1 MWRLTLN
8 CYIAACDSQAIGLA
22 SGGRIPDDSFSA
34 SSIFRARYAAKYGRL
49 NGRGAWEPKTTTDPD
64 DYLQIDLLYE
74 YVICAVATQGSP
86 PSQSSA
92 QEWTT
97 EYKLGF
103 SLNGTTFFPY
113 KENKTDKVGMSCSHI
128 QVFITAK
135 INTCGTKLKLL
146 TRTTNLLIHVIDHY
160 QLTNANITHNILM
173 LLTNHIDITFKNK

>member
-1 MWRLTLN
+1 M
-8 CYIAACDSQAIGLA
+8 A

-34 SSIFRARYAAKYGRL
+34 TSIYSSTYKAKYGRL
-49 NGRGAWEPKTTTDPD
+49 NGTSAWAPATNGRD

-86 PSQSSA
+86 PTQSSA

-97 EYKLGF
+97 EYKLRF

-113 KENKTDKVGMSCSHI
+113 NENKADKVGMTCSRM

-135 INTCGTKLKLL
+135 INACGTKLELL
-146 TRTTNLLIHVIDHY
+146 TAITNLLIHVVEY
-160 QLTNANITHNILM
+160 
-173 LLTNHIDITFKNK
+173 

>member
-1 MWRLTLN
+1 M
-8 CYIAACDSQAIGLA
+8 A
-22 SGGRIPDDSFSA
+22 SSGRIPDDSFSA
-34 SSIFRARYAAKYGRL
+34 SSIFARKYAAKYGRL
-49 NGRGAWEPKTTTDPD
+49 NGRRAWEPKTTTDPT

-74 YVICAVATQGSP
+74 YVICAVATQGNP
-86 PSQSSA
+86 PTHARA

-97 EYKLGF
+97 EYKLRF

-146 TRTTNLLIHVIDHY
+146 TEQQICSYML
-160 QLTNANITHNILM
+160 QNINNIRQC
-173 LLTNHIDITFKNK
+173 